1 MRRGRIITGAMTA
14 ALVALVFC
22 SAALAATPRQIY
34 ADLAAHGK
42 LTHNY
47 SAADLARARQDASLQ
62 GYGNSNVLPVLQ
74 VLTLN
79 QTAGV
84 AGQQKTLTTPYTCA
98 MAKAAVAKGTATAAQ
113 SRLAA
118 RCSSV
123 APARAA
129 GTLPFTGAELSV
141 FVAVGL
147 ALVAAGLTLRRTARA
162 KVPQA

>member
-1 MRRGRIITGAMTA
+1 MTA

-74 VLTLN
+74 VVTLN

-84 AGQQKTLTTPYTCA
+84 AGQQKTLATPYTCA
-98 MAKAAVAKGTATAAQ
+98 MAKAAVAKGTATPAQ

-123 APARAA
+123 APARA
-129 GTLPFTGAELSV
+129 GTLPFTGAQLSV

-147 ALVAAGLTLRRTARA
+147 ALVAAGLMLRRTARTKA
-162 KVPQA
+162 QQA